1 MEEQTLISTYREL
14 VRPLYAY
21 VSRRCGSDRGLA
33 EDVTQETWLRA
44 VADWKQKGLPDNPL
58 AWLKTVARNLIIN
71 YHRRTPFVS
80 LDALPPGW
88 EGGPLSS
95 GDGDGSPDISATVS
109 WGLARLRPAQ
119 ARILEAF
126 HLDGLKVRE
135 IAGDMGISERAVE
148 GRLKRAREKLKKK
161 LAPVVRSGGAPS

>member
-1 MEEQTLISTYREL
+1 MEEETLISTYREL

-44 VADWKQKGLPDNPL
+44 VVAWKKAGLPENPL

-71 YHRRTPFVS
+71 YHRRTPLVS

-88 EGGPLSS
+88 EVKALS
-95 GDGDGSPDISATVS
+95 GEDGDGSPDISATVS

-119 ARILEAF
+119 ARIIEAF

-135 IAGDMGISERAVE
+135 IALEMGLSERAVE
-148 GRLKRAREKLKKK
+148 GRLKRAREKLRKK
-161 LAPVVRSGGAPS
+161 LTPAVASGGAPS